1 MAIMDAKLEFSDNQA
16 LKMAS
21 TGSTQTVGTNT
32 IDLGAKEL
40 DIGAGTPLYL
50 NIRII
55 SAPGISAY
63 VAATSYDSSCH
74 FRLDGCDTLSVPNTG
89 PRYMK
94 TPHRLGLADL
104 TAGKW
109 IMRQALP
116 VGIRSKHLRLVFA
129 LNRSTATTWGATT
142 LGYFDAFINQA
153 APETDVGT

>member
-1 MAIMDAKLEFSDNQA
+1 MAIMDGILELSDNQA

-21 TGSTQTVGTNT
+21 TASTQTVSTNT
-32 IDLGAKEL
+32 IDLGAKSL

-50 NIRII
+50 NIRMI
-55 SAPGISAY
+55 SAPLDGAM
-63 VAATSYDSSCH
+63 ATTGVTTCF

-94 TPHRLGLADL
+94 TADTLYPKDL
-104 TAGKW
+104 TAGKY

-129 LNRSTATTWGATT
+129 DNRSTATTYGATT
-142 LGYFDAFINQA
+142 LGYFDAWISPA
-153 APETDVGT
+153 TPETDVGT

>member
-1 MAIMDAKLEFSDNQA
+1 MAIMDAKHEFSDNQA

-21 TGSTQTVGTNT
+21 TASTQTVGTNT
-32 IDLGAKEL
+32 LDLGAKNL

-55 SAPGISAY
+55 SAPLD
-63 VAATSYDSSCH
+63 AAMATTGVTSCF

-89 PRYMK
+89 PVYMK
-94 TPHRLGLADL
+94 TPATLYPKDL

-116 VGIRSKHLRLVFA
+116 AGIRSKHLRLVFA
-129 LNRSTATTWGATT
+129 DDRSTATTYGATT
-142 LGYFDAFINQA
+142 LGYFDAWMSRA
-153 APETDVGT
+153 TPETDVGT